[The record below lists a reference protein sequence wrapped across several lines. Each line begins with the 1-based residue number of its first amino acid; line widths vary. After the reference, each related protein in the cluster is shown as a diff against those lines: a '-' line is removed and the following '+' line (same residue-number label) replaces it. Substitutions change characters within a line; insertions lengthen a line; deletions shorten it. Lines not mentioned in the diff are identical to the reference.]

1 MREFAICP
9 VACILILA
17 FGVSVN
23 QAEEPSQSRAKARI
37 SWLEDHKAAV
47 EQARKSNKPTI
58 VYVTAEYCGY
68 CRKMDREVWST
79 NDVIETINA
88 NFVALRIDAEE
99 HEKLV
104 AQLDVRAYP
113 TTLVFDAAGKHITM
127 AEGFLSRSDLLKLL
141 AKRDSVAKQDE

>member
-1 MREFAICP
+1 MREFVICP

-17 FGVSVN
+17 LGVSVN
-23 QAEEPSQSRAKARI
+23 QAEEPSQSRARARI

-68 CRKMDREVWST
+68 CRKMDRESWAA
-79 NDVIETINA
+79 NDVIKTVNA
-88 NFVALRIDAEE
+88 NFVPLKIDAEK

-104 AQLDVRAYP
+104 ARLDVRAYP
-113 TTLVFDAAGKHITM
+113 TTLVFGGDGKHITT
-127 AEGFLSRSDLLKLL
+127 AEGFLNRADLLKLL
-141 AKRDSVAKQDE
+141 VKKDSVVKPNE